1 MKDMKTSNEIMRDL
15 IARLNYLTKKY
26 DEGQPE
32 VSDKEW
38 DDLYFQLLDMENQA
52 GIYYEDSPTRRVNYQ
67 VVNELTKVEH
77 NHKMLSLDKTKSL
90 DDVISFANKHPM
102 IAMTKVD
109 GLTCSLRYI
118 DGRLVSAETR
128 GNGVIGED
136 VLHNALTIATIPHRI
151 NYTDELIV
159 DGEIVC
165 LTCDFEEFAEEYKNP
180 RNFAAGSIRLLD
192 AKECAKRKLTF
203 IAWDVIKGFD
213 NEPLFS
219 NKMQNLKQLGFFIV
233 PYILCNEIDDNVIDI
248 IKTLSIG
255 HHIPFDGLVFKFN
268 DTVYG
273 KAQGE
278 TAHHFKNAI
287 AYKFYDETYPTK
299 LKDIEWSMGRTGILT
314 PVAVFDPVD
323 IDGATVERAS
333 LHNISILRSLLG
345 DTPWRGQPIEVYKA
359 NMIIP
364 QIATAEISNRADWT
378 YDRGFIL
385 KRPEKCPVCNGD
397 LVVTRSDS
405 DTLNLTCLNPDCDGK
420 LINRLDHFCGKK
432 GLDIRGLSKATL
444 EKLVDW
450 GWVNNLVDIFSLKDH
465 QKEWVTKPGFGPKS
479 VSNILDAIEAS
490 KECTTEAF
498 IASLGIPLIGRTVAT
513 ELCKH
518 FESYE
523 ALSKAIDEGYDF
535 TKLPGFAESKQQ
547 ALVEFDYTEADQL
560 YSILNVKL
568 PTTTI
573 DASEQPLKDKKF
585 VITGSVKH
593 FKNRAELQG
602 FIEKLG
608 GKVVSAVSKNVDY
621 LINNDAA
628 STSSKNVAAK
638 KMGIPILT
646 EDEFLEKVN

>member
-1 MKDMKTSNEIMRDL
+1 MKTSKEIMRDL
-15 IARLNYLTKKY
+15 INRLNYLTQKY
-26 DEGQPE
+26 DEGCPE

-52 GIYYEDSPTRRVNYQ
+52 GTYYEDSPTRKVNYQ

-90 DDVISFANKHPM
+90 DDVVGFANKHPM
-102 IAMTKVD
+102 VAMTKVD

-165 LTCDFEEFAEEYKNP
+165 LTCDFQNFAEEYKNP

-192 AKECAKRKLTF
+192 STECAKRRLTF
-203 IAWDVIKGFD
+203 VAWDVITGFTD
-213 NEPLFS
+213 KVLFS
-219 NKMQNLKQLGFFIV
+219 DKLQSLKHLGFFVV
-233 PYILCNEIDDNVIDI
+233 PFVLCNEIDEGLIDV
-248 IKTLSIG
+248 IKTLSNKLY
-255 HHIPFDGLVFKFN
+255 IPMDGLVFKFN
-268 DTVYG
+268 DTIYG

-560 YSILNVKL
+560 YGILNVKL

-573 DASEQPLKDKKF
+573 DVSEQPLKDKKF